1 MSRRRRSGRQETAPT
16 STDEERRCVG
26 LFDRQSRHW
35 NTKVLVMVAI
45 IVVVA
50 AVIRVGHYSR
60 RMEAASRKKHDP
72 REGHNQAKAVLRARS
87 LSLFFPRLPIATPTH
102 RGAMFSADVS
112 TTPCA
117 SFRDKKYDRR
127 SFLRRMR
134 RPSSRNYSNY
144 FTSAAERRVLWI

>member
-87 LSLFFPRLPIATPTH
+87 LSLSLFPALANCNANPSRCNVFCRRVDDPVRIVPRQEIRPAIISSPN
-102 RGAMFSADVS
+102 AS
-112 TTPCA
+112 TVVTQL
-117 SFRDKKYDRR
+117 FQLFY
-127 SFLRRMR
+127 LRR
-134 RPSSRNYSNY
+134 
-144 FTSAAERRVLWI
+144 